1 MSFGHVQFP
10 RFKLALMEKARVL
23 LDAARP
29 EAALHVLEQLL
40 RVDRAWPAISDWIV
54 RARACV
60 HRADEA
66 RSAEQPHGYI
76 APPQVHDACR
86 AARTRNGT

>member
-1 MSFGHVQFP
+1 M
-10 RFKLALMEKARVL
+10 L

-54 RARACV
+54 RARARV

-66 RSAEQPHGYI
+66 RAAAQPHGYI
-76 APPQVHDACR
+76 AAPQVGGCGR
-86 AARTRNGT
+86 AARRWA